1 VVEAF
6 RAADMPEGVRLG
18 LLPLTERRRQRA
30 RALLS
35 VRRLAVIAS
44 LTWLAGAGVFLVR
57 LREARAEADREI
69 ARLEPSARALGAAR
83 RALGDAARAVET
95 LDGATLERGSVLA
108 HLTALSAT
116 LPDSAFI
123 TSLEVDA
130 EGRGEMSVVARRS
143 AEVLAAVDRSGSV
156 LSPRLNGA
164 VIRET
169 IAGRDWERFAVAFG
183 PASAR

>member
-69 ARLEPSARALGAAR
+69 ARLLTPIIISLTPVEIRGFRSWAR
-83 RALGDAARAVET
+83 
-95 LDGATLERGSVLA
+95 
-108 HLTALSAT
+108 
-116 LPDSAFI
+116 
-123 TSLEVDA
+123 
-130 EGRGEMSVVARRS
+130 
-143 AEVLAAVDRSGSV
+143 
-156 LSPRLNGA
+156 
-164 VIRET
+164 
-169 IAGRDWERFAVAFG
+169 
-183 PASAR
+183 